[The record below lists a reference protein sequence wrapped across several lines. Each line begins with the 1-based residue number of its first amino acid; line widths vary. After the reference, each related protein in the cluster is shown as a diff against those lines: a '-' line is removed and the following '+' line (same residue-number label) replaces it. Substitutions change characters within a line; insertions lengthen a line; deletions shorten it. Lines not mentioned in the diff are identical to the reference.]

1 MEPRVPEFP
10 MASALRVRRRDRQL
24 SAVPEPP
31 ACRRKDPNGI
41 DHMLDHVVHRDDSER
56 FLRDIGL
63 LDRSLHDVE
72 APAPGNPSG
81 HRIGLQAAHPP
92 TEGVHDFEV
101 GPVPAA
107 DIEEFASDRATDGTD
122 DLGTL
127 VPDGGHE
134 AADQHPDPSFRPA
147 LAIPRYPRA
156 SRTPRD
162 AVSQNPSPT
171 NGRRGVS
178 PWLKYDVYNFPI
190 SPASGCGSN
199 HRWPHVAQRRR
210 LQLPGAS
217 Q

>member
-1 MEPRVPEFP
+1 MQVSWRVEMEPRVPEFP

-92 TEGVHDFEV
+92 TEGAHDLEV

-134 AADQHPDPSFRPA
+134 ADQHPDPSFRPA
-147 LAIPRYPRA
+147 LC
-156 SRTPRD
+156 
-162 AVSQNPSPT
+162 NPSIPEGLEDAP
-171 NGRRGVS
+171 GRLLPES
-178 PWLKYDVYNFPI
+178 
-190 SPASGCGSN
+190 
-199 HRWPHVAQRRR
+199 VADERETRCLAVAEVRRV
-210 LQLPGAS
+210 
-217 Q
+217 